1 MGILLRRG
9 NLCSKKWKHYIE
21 IWCDFVL
28 SDGLALYF
36 DHFKN
41 DFNQFDWN
49 ITFWIIKLL

>member
-28 SDGLALYF
+28 SDGLALHF

-41 DFNQFDWN
+41 DFNQCDWN